1 MSRIKITLYPVD
13 FETPFSLGD
22 FVMSI
27 AILAE
32 GMGLGYKLSPRGA
45 AVDGA
50 SSDLLLFLKRL
61 KSETFGMLADKIV
74 MVISYP
80 DKNKPNPANAGTF
93 TGRENRTDRI
103 PTLEDT
109 VIEMIG

>member
-13 FETPFSLGD
+13 FETPYSLGD

-32 GMGLGYKLSPRGA
+32 GMGLTYALSPAGA
-45 AVDGA
+45 VVEGMSA
-50 SSDLLLFLKRL
+50 DLLLFLKRL

-74 MVISYP
+74 MVVSYP
-80 DKNKPNPANAGTF
+80 DENKSNPANAGTF

-103 PTLEDT
+103 PTLEET